1 MGNLPTLKILL
12 KRYAVSQKEN
22 DANFIIMFLSYGFK
36 EQSPLLYLSKDE
48 RDIVKSICASLEEKE
63 KLAVM

>member
-1 MGNLPTLKILL
+1 MGNLPTLKLLL
-12 KRYAVSQKEN
+12 KRYAVSQKEK

-48 RDIVKSICASLEEKE
+48 RDIVKSICTSLEEKE